1 MTHYCGSVTDISPP
15 IEGLRER
22 RRQRTLARLEEV
34 AILLF
39 SERGY
44 DAVTVD
50 DIAAEAE
57 VSRRTFFRYFPGKEE
72 VLFADNHRRLEELR
86 AALAARPPEE
96 PALTALRRAIMSMAG
111 DYEHDRER
119 LLRRAKIMA
128 ETPALYARSLASQR
142 DGEQAV
148 TELVAEWLGVD
159 PRTNLAPGIVAAAT
173 LAAVRVAIY
182 SWLADG
188 GQQHLPTLV
197 AEALDL
203 LDGGLQSCVPAS
215 GGLPPSPAP
224 PAKPDAAATKTATR
238 RARAG

>member
-1 MTHYCGSVTDISPP
+1 MTDISPP
-15 IEGLRER
+15 VEGLRER

-34 AILLF
+34 AIRLF

-72 VLFADNHRRLEELR
+72 VLFADNHRRLDELR
-86 AALAARPPEE
+86 AALAARPGEE

-111 DYEHDRER
+111 DYEHDRDR
-119 LLRRAKIMA
+119 LLRRAKIMS

-142 DGEQAV
+142 EGEQAV
-148 TELVAEWLGVD
+148 TDLVAEWLRVD
-159 PRTNLAPGIVAAAT
+159 PATNLAPGVVAAAT

-182 SWLADG
+182 TWLAG
-188 GQQHLPTLV
+188 GGEEHLPTLV

-203 LDGGLQSCVPAS
+203 LDGGLQSCVPEA
-215 GGLPPSPAP
+215 GPPPAP
-224 PAKPDAAATKTATR
+224 RRPAKSSGAPAKTTASR
-238 RARAG
+238 RAASAG